1 MSKRDPEK
9 DIEKKIKIKFKNPD
23 LLENA
28 VVHRS
33 YLNENPDFPLP
44 SNERLEFLGD
54 AVLEQIVSNYIYH
67 NFPELPEGEL
77 TALRASLVRTESL
90 AEESRRLGLGQEL
103 LMSKGE
109 EASGGQD
116 NPYLLAN
123 TFESV
128 VGAIFLDRGLVV
140 VKEFI
145 QKELLYKTEDSLKA
159 GIKDPKSKFQEI
171 TQAKFDTTPNYKVIK
186 EWGQPHK
193 KRFLCGVYL
202 KRKKVGEGEGR
213 NKKEAEE
220 AAAKAALEAYQS
232 SNQQKK
238 PSFISLP

>member
-9 DIEKKIKIKFKNPD
+9 DIEKKIEIKFKNPD

-109 EASGGQD
+109 EASGGRD

-128 VGAIFLDRGLVV
+128 VGAIFLDRGLGI

-159 GIKDPKSKFQEI
+159 GIKDPKS
-171 TQAKFDTTPNYKVIK
+171 
-186 EWGQPHK
+186 
-193 KRFLCGVYL
+193 
-202 KRKKVGEGEGR
+202 
-213 NKKEAEE
+213 
-220 AAAKAALEAYQS
+220 
-232 SNQQKK
+232 
-238 PSFISLP
+238 